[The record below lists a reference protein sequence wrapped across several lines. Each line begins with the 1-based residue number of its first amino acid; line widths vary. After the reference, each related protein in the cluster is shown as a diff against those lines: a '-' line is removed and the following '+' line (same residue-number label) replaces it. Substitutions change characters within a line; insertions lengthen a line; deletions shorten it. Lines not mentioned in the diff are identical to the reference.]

1 VVCYR
6 HPDREAYV
14 RCQRCERLICPD
26 CQVESA
32 VGFLCVDDAGKQPA
46 RSRGRIAATFD
57 GRPVVTQWLLGIT
70 VAIYGL
76 QILSGGV
83 LTDLLAFQPAA
94 SILEPWRFIT
104 AGFVHSDSLLSNP
117 TSVLHLVL
125 NMYTLYLFGQAL
137 EPMLGRWRFLALYL
151 ISIFGG
157 SIAVMWL
164 ATPVTVVVGASGG
177 AFGLMAAYLVVL
189 RSIGANS
196 NSMVGVI
203 AINLVFSF
211 ISPSISW
218 EAHVGGLALG
228 ALVALLYSKTRDLK
242 LQKIQLLGLAGI
254 VLALVVGGGIRAFMI
269 LGEYGLL

>member
-1 VVCYR
+1 MVCYR

-32 VGFLCVDDAGKQPA
+32 VGFLCIEDAGKQPP
-46 RSRGRIAATFD
+46 RNRGRIAATFD
-57 GRPVVTQWLLGIT
+57 GRPLVTQVLLVVT
-70 VAIYGL
+70 VAIYAL
-76 QILSGGV
+76 QILSGGW
-83 LTDLLAFQPAA
+83 LTNLLAFQPAA
-94 SILEPWRFIT
+94 GILEPWRFIT
-104 AGFVHSDSLLSNP
+104 TGFVHSDSLLSNP

-125 NMYTLYLFGQAL
+125 NMYTLYIFGQAL

-151 ISIFGG
+151 ISILGG

-164 ATPVTVVVGASGG
+164 SSPVQVVVGASGG

-228 ALVALLYSKTRDLK
+228 ALVALLYSKTRDLQRQK
-242 LQKIQLLGLAGI
+242 LQVLGLAGI
-254 VLALVVGGGIRAFMI
+254 VLALVIAGGIRAFMI
-269 LGEYGLL
+269 LVEYGLL

>member
-1 VVCYR
+1 MVCYR

-32 VGFLCVDDAGKQPA
+32 VGFLCIEDAGKQPP
-46 RSRGRIAATFD
+46 RNRGRIAATFD
-57 GRPVVTQWLLGIT
+57 GRPLVTQVLLVVT
-70 VAIYGL
+70 VAIYAL
-76 QILSGGV
+76 QILSGGL
-83 LTDLLAFQPAA
+83 LTDYLSFNPYFATFQ
-94 SILEPWRFIT
+94 PWRFIT
-104 AGFVHSDSLLSNP
+104 TGFVHSDLLLSNP

-151 ISIFGG
+151 ISILGG

-164 ATPVTVVVGASGG
+164 ASTDTWVVGASGG

-228 ALVALLYSKTRDLK
+228 ALVAFLYSKTRDLK
-242 LQKIQLLGLAGI
+242 KQNFQLLGLAGI
-254 VLALVVGGGIRAFMI
+254 VLALTLAGGIRGI
-269 LGEYGLL
+269 LIVAQSMM